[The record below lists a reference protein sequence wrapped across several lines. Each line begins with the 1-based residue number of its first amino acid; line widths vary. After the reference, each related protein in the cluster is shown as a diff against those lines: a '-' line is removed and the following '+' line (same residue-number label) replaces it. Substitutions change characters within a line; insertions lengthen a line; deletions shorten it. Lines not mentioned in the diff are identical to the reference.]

1 MGVVFRPADAPRP
14 GKTIGDRL
22 DSLGF
27 MVDEVVEAEY
37 RIGVET
43 ARRAQAIER
52 ARKYSDA
59 LANEPASGKQPT
71 SSSMEMA
78 RRAFVCEIG
87 AALRIPD
94 RTAERLIKTS
104 ETLVNE
110 LPSTLLALAEG
121 RLGYRHAQILVDN
134 SYGLDRE
141 AVRELETR
149 MLPVAQKNT
158 PSRFEQS
165 VRKTRERLNPE
176 SMVERHVTAV
186 AERGTEL
193 VPEQDGMVFYGA
205 HLGAVAGVAIDNRI
219 TAIARSLQCDNELRT
234 LTQLKADVFADILL
248 DTSLVEAD
256 GRIRTTAGRGADPAF
271 RYRSIRPTVL
281 VTVPAMTLLGRNAAS
296 GGSEAGPSAAPRGT
310 EVGRSAASRGR
321 AALGGTEP
329 GAIEGYGPIDPATA
343 RQVASFSKTFRRML
357 TDPVTGVVLAF
368 DRKRYRIPK
377 DLRTWL
383 RVRDGTCRFPG
394 CNRRAGPCEI
404 DHTEDWALGG
414 GTNHDNLAH
423 LCKKHHTIKGAS
435 TWTVVQLGGGRLR
448 WTSPA
453 RIPYDTDPETQIDPP
468 AMPATKPLDGDKPPF

>member
-1 MGVVFRPADAPRP
+1 MGRKDMGVAFRPADAPRP
-14 GKTIGDRL
+14 AKTMGDRL
-22 DSLGF
+22 DVLGF
-27 MVDEVVEAEY
+27 IVDEVVEAEH

-59 LANEPASGKQPT
+59 LANEPTSGKQPT
-71 SSSMEMA
+71 STSVEMA

-134 SYGLDRE
+134 SYGLDRD

-176 SMVERHVTAV
+176 SMVERHATAV

-193 VPEQDGMVFYGA
+193 VPERDGMAFYGA

-219 TAIARSLQCDNELRT
+219 TAIARSLQCDGEQRT
-234 LTQLKADVFADILL
+234 LGQLKADVFADILL
-248 DTSLVEAD
+248 DATLVEAD
-256 GRIRTTAGRGADPAF
+256 GRIRTTAGRGDSPAF
-271 RYRSIRPTVL
+271 KYRGTRPTVL
-281 VTVPAMTLLGRNAAS
+281 VTVPAMTLLGRGDAS
-296 GGSEAGPSAAPRGT
+296 GGT
-310 EVGRSAASRGR
+310 ESGS
-321 AALGGTEP
+321 
-329 GAIEGYGPIDPATA
+329 IEGYGPIDPVTA
-343 RQVASFSKTFRRML
+343 RQIASFSKTFRRIL
-357 TDPVTGVVLAF
+357 TDPVTGIVLAF

-404 DHTEDWALGG
+404 DHTQDWALGG
-414 GTNHDNLAH
+414 TTNHDNLAH

-435 TWTVVQLGGGRLR
+435 NWRVVQLGGGRLR
-448 WTSPA
+448 WTSPSG
-453 RIPYDTDPETQIDPP
+453 IPYDTDPETQIGPV
-468 AMPATKPLDGDKPPF
+468 AITGTTADGDQPPF